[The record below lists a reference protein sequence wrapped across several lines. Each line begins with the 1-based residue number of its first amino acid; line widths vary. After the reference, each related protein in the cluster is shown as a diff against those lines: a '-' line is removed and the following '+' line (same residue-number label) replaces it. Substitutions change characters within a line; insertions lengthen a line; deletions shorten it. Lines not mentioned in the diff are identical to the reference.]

1 MDVIGSGPQRPPR
14 AAVPRALSAAS
25 RRLLGARVGGYRRP
39 GGPETVRPDLASAP
53 PGDPT
58 DLIDT
63 WAGERRD
70 GGRGSEDRFDGGLG
84 ERRDGGRGSSEDR
97 RDGGLGERRRRPS
110 SPRRR
115 AGTAAAVILVAAGA
129 LLALRAGAEPVP
141 PREPAAA
148 APTDDAGTRWDH
160 GFSLPVPPFD
170 RLPGHT
176 PIPPPTLLPHD
187 SELVTGRLPVVG
199 GRAGR
204 PAAER
209 SAELV
214 IGRYCREPDR
224 LVADVEPD
232 PNWQRV
238 TARVYSKRRSGDP
251 LVMLFQLRWTGR
263 AYVWLGSL
271 PELASC
277 G

>member
-70 GGRGSEDRFDGGLG
+70 GGRGSEDRF
-84 ERRDGGRGSSEDR
+84 
-97 RDGGLGERRRRPS
+97 DGGLGERRRRPS